1 MKNFRY
7 RLFCFSH
14 TVKEWLT
21 RRFTTSGLAVFV
33 CLFVSAIVGI
43 DTKQTMA
50 YQIFT
55 FLVSIL
61 VMAMVYSLRFP
72 LGFRA
77 SRSLPR
83 FASVGVKLR
92 YTITIDNQT
101 GKIEKGLKLLEDFA
115 DPRPSLTEFKQEIE
129 SPPGKTRFV
138 DRAFIYYRW
147 LRAIARKEGVITKT
161 VDLPDLLP
169 DSNTKVVVEM
179 LPLYRGVV
187 RLTGVTLARSDPF
200 DLFNAFKAVALP
212 QSVLILPKRYEL
224 PAIELPG
231 ARKYQSGGVS
241 LTTSVG
247 DSAEFMSLRD
257 YRPGDPLRKIHWKSW
272 AKIDKPVVR
281 EEQDE
286 FFVRHALILDTFQP
300 HKYSEVLEEAISI
313 AASFACNLPTQES
326 LLDLM
331 FIGLEAYC
339 FTSGRGL
346 GNQEKMLELLASV
359 TACQDKS
366 FDYLTKT
373 VMSRVSMLSGCICIL
388 INWDEERKKLVNYLQ
403 KLGIPTL
410 VLVVIDEQRGN
421 KQEDFYLKNLHYLKL
436 GKVQEDLMKI

>member
-21 RRFTTSGLAVFV
+21 RRFTGSGLAVFV
-33 CLFVSAIVGI
+33 CMFVSAIVGI

-55 FLVSIL
+55 FLLSIL
-61 VMAMVYSLRFP
+61 VLAMVYSLRFS
-72 LGFRA
+72 LRFSA

-92 YTITIDNQT
+92 YTITIDNQSS
-101 GKIEKGLKLLEDFA
+101 KIQPGLRLLEDFA
-115 DPRPSLTEFKQEIE
+115 DPRPGLTEFKQEIE
-129 SPPGKTRFV
+129 SPPGKTRFI

-147 LRAIARKEGVITKT
+147 LRAIARKEGVTTQAI
-161 VDLPDLLP
+161 DLPNLLP
-169 DSNTKVVVEM
+169 DSQTKVVMEI

-200 DLFNAFKAVALP
+200 GLFNAFKTIALP
-212 QSVLILPKRYEL
+212 QSLLILPKRYQL
-224 PAIELPG
+224 PVIELPG
-231 ARKYQSGGVS
+231 ARRYQSGGVS
-241 LTTSVG
+241 LTSSVG

-300 HKYSEVLEEAISI
+300 LKYSQVLEEAIAI
-313 AASFACNLPTQES
+313 AASFACNLSTQES

-331 FIGLEAYC
+331 FVGLEAYS
-339 FTSGRGL
+339 FTAGRGL
-346 GNQEKMLELLASV
+346 GNQEKMLELLAGV
-359 TACQDKS
+359 TACPNRS

-373 VMSRVSMLSGCICIL
+373 VMSRASLLSGCICIL
-388 INWDEERKKLVNYLQ
+388 IEWDEERKKLVSYLQ

-410 VLVVIDEQRGN
+410 VLVVIDE
-421 KQEDFYLKNLHYLKL
+421 KQAGRKQDSYLKNLHWLKL
-436 GKVQEDLMKI
+436 GTIQADLLKI